1 MKKRGKESNDT
12 FCCKDIRSTWR
23 GRVLL
28 GRPKAWAPAYATM
41 CQTAKDMLGHLGYDI
56 GHTWGGSCILS

>member
-1 MKKRGKESNDT
+1 M
-12 FCCKDIRSTWR
+12 
-23 GRVLL
+23 LL